1 MQSKFTDVFYKLSS
15 RVLQI
20 KTYAELTLSNNGF
33 DDVLESCLN
42 AFKKFIYTNKEIS
55 ENYASNYKNFYKV
68 MNKILSLTKE
78 DAASY
83 LEEIRQLKPLTE
95 NEWLVLFLNRKLK

>member
-1 MQSKFTDVFYKLSS
+1 
-15 RVLQI
+15 
-20 KTYAELTLSNNGF
+20 
-33 DDVLESCLN
+33 
-42 AFKKFIYTNKEIS
+42 
-55 ENYASNYKNFYKV
+55 